1 MPPPPPRSSPNILIT
16 GTPGVG
22 KSSLAAALA
31 SATGLKHIQINDI
44 VREKPECRES
54 WDAKRECWVLD
65 EDKLLDELEPMVEKG
80 GTILD
85 YHACD
90 FFPESWIDLVVV
102 LGCETEVLYDR
113 LRERGYKEDKV
124 QENLDAEIMMVV
136 AEEAREGFE
145 EGVVVVLKSNSVED
159 IEGNVERVEGWLERW
174 RVERGG
180 K

>member
-1 MPPPPPRSSPNILIT
+1 
-16 GTPGVG
+16 
-22 KSSLAAALA
+22 
-31 SATGLKHIQINDI
+31 
-44 VREKPECRES
+44 
-54 WDAKRECWVLD
+54 
-65 EDKLLDELEPMVEKG
+65 
-80 GTILD
+80 
-85 YHACD
+85 
-90 FFPESWIDLVVV
+90 VVV

-159 IEGNVERVEGWLERW
+159 MEGNAERVEGWLERW